1 MSRKWKATQ
10 AWKVGAP
17 SGTLAGKQAKPVAA
31 LSHLGGMHG
40 ADLRL
45 ELLRQGALLG
55 VQSIQ
60 FLAALKRVAE
70 LGMRIQGIVQGINAM
85 HDVDVRRHL
94 AEIVKARGIMDAA
107 LRLGGG
113 QQREAAP
120 QPGAMEVPGCG
131 RRQ

>member
-1 MSRKWKATQ
+1 MSRKRKATQ

-17 SGTLAGKQAKPVAA
+17 SGTLAGKQVKPVAA
-31 LSHLGGMHG
+31 LSHLEGMAG

-55 VQSIQ
+55 VQSMQ
-60 FLAALKRVAE
+60 FMAALKRVAE

-85 HDVDVRRHL
+85 PDAEVRRHL
-94 AEIVKARGIMDAA
+94 ADIVKARGIMDAA
-107 LRLGGG
+107 LRLGGE
-113 QQREAAP
+113 QREAAP